1 MSAIEV
7 VVRPRPET
15 LPSSALE
22 PLRGLLDVIVDG
34 VNITARVGES
44 ESLTLLGDLGRATNE
59 LSRGQRDRAV
69 LPLYA
74 DDEAWE
80 IGLEADATDV
90 LISVYRVGPYPHVA
104 VHERRVDLVNFR
116 AALSRAIAEARARGL
131 SPRSERSLEAVGRD
145 LSTPWPSYG
154 RRALDVRPISIA
166 VRAPGPFGLSAE
178 FRLRCR
184 TRSASGIALSDVER
198 ADLHALLAEGSISA
212 SARRRSVRIDQS
224 QPFLVAERLLALAD
238 EVLDS
243 YRTGRAL
250 FRRVSVGGV
259 QLAVQRGPAG
269 KVQLTFAGREAN
281 RDHEGVTLPEI
292 SPTSFVL
299 AALRFARELGAAWV
313 EVDAS
318 QSRNLRLSALLSA
331 ASELE
336 AGVADATAEDSL
348 TNPEPERYRAFG
360 LPRSQPERALW
371 DHGAKMRFQPRWV
384 ATVSNIDLGATFHC
398 GSRFVIGS
406 QRETSCLESNSGRV
420 LWRVP
425 GAAVGSVATP
435 LGIARL
441 HADGRVE
448 LIELETGEPKFVTRL
463 KPRAAGGA
471 SGALVNA
478 HGLPR
483 LLVLGEG
490 DRSVTALDLVSG
502 EVRWR
507 YTAKRPAS
515 YRLRRAGK
523 LLLVAGGDSA
533 LIALDVATGEL
544 VWRLRDRLPFSGA
557 LAVHNDAAFAL
568 AGGPIGPSRLFHVDL
583 WTGALRWMRDLDE
596 RPTPTQAPLVTAL
609 AIVVPVR
616 DRRGSGALAF
626 HRETGEP
633 LWAHEPGLSSP
644 TTAWLALDSEVV
656 ANSASGVVFCLDAD
670 TGVMRYNH
678 VFSRHVEADKPR
690 RLEPVLRN
698 GALFVPQHQVHVI
711 RPRDGDLLGSVPS
724 DLIPDLLRVDENCSV
739 YLAEESGHVA
749 AFGVAPKLSL
759 VQ

>member
-22 PLRGLLDVIVDG
+22 PLHGLLDVIVDG

-44 ESLTLLGDLGRATNE
+44 ESLTLLDDLGRATAE

-80 IGLEADATDV
+80 IGLEADGPDV
-90 LISVYRVGPYPHVA
+90 LISVYRIGPYPHVA
-104 VHERRVDLVNFR
+104 VHERRVELVALR
-116 AALSRAIAEARARGL
+116 SALSRAVVDARLRGVP
-131 SPRSERSLEAVGRD
+131 PRTERALDAVARD
-145 LSTPWPSYG
+145 LAAPWPSYG
-154 RRALDVRPISIA
+154 RRSLEMRPISIA
-166 VRAPGPFGLSAE
+166 VRAPGSFGLSTE
-178 FRLRCR
+178 FRLRQR
-184 TRSASGIALSDVER
+184 TRAAGSVSDVER
-198 ADLHALLAEGSISA
+198 ADLHALLAEGSVTA
-212 SARRRSVRIDQS
+212 TARRRNVRIDQAH
-224 QPFLVAERLLALAD
+224 PFLVAERLVALAD
-238 EVLDS
+238 EVLDA
-243 YRTGRAL
+243 YRTTRAL

-259 QLAVQRGPAG
+259 QLAVQRGPVG
-269 KVQLTFAGREAN
+269 KIQLTLAGRDAN
-281 RDHEGVTLPEI
+281 RDNEGVTLAEI
-292 SPTSFVL
+292 SPTAFVT
-299 AALRFARELGAAWV
+299 AALRFARELCTSWID
-313 EVDAS
+313 VDES
-318 QSRNLRLSALLSA
+318 QARNLRLTSLLTA
-331 ASELE
+331 AAELE
-336 AGVADATAEDSL
+336 AGVTDATAEDSL
-348 TNPEPERYRAFG
+348 TNPEPERYRSFG

-371 DHGAKMRFQPRWV
+371 EHGAKMRFQPRWV
-384 ATVSNIDLGATFHC
+384 ATVPNIDLAATFHC

-420 LWRVP
+420 LWRVAGP
-425 GAAVGSVATP
+425 AFGSVATP

-441 HADGRVE
+441 HSDGRVE
-448 LIELETGEPKFVTRL
+448 LIELETGEPKFTTRL

-483 LLVLGEG
+483 LLVIGEG

-533 LIALDVATGEL
+533 LIALDVASGEL
-544 VWRLRDRLPFSGA
+544 VWRVRDRLPFSGA
-557 LAVHNDAAFAL
+557 LAVHKDAAFAL

-583 WTGALRWMRDLDE
+583 WSGALRWMRDLEE
-596 RPTPTQAPLVTAL
+596 RPTPSQAPLVTSR

-626 HRETGEP
+626 DRETGKP
-633 LWAHEPGLSSP
+633 LWTHEPGLASP
-644 TTAWLALDSEVV
+644 TTAWLALDGEIV
-656 ANSASGVVFCLDAD
+656 ANSASGVLFCLDAE

-698 GALFVPQHQVHVI
+698 GALFVPQHQVHVV
-711 RPRDGDLLGSVPS
+711 RPRDGELLGSIPS
-724 DLIPDLLRVDENCSV
+724 DLIPDLVRVDENCSV

-759 VQ
+759 VR